1 MSSVC
6 SAVESDW
13 SGASRINGDNNGD
26 EGKTLRDSVHAALGN
41 LIKARRVY
49 YTGNKGYFLVTPEA
63 GINNRYKINIPFDF
77 DPNSVC

>member
-1 MSSVC
+1 MD
-6 SAVESDW
+6 VEDVDATKE
-13 SGASRINGDNNGD
+13 GCNNGD

-63 GINNRYKINIPFDF
+63 GMNNRYTLQ
-77 DPNSVC
+77 